1 MKKRLPKITDLPSI
15 ETPVVDI
22 QDLEHQ
28 PGADSRVNN
37 SGVTALPKVD
47 LTKEGRKAREAIE
60 ELEQALKE
68 QFPR

>member
-28 PGADSRVNN
+28 PGPDTRVNN
-37 SGVTALPKVD
+37 SGVTALPK
-47 LTKEGRKAREAIE
+47 ERKAREAIE
-60 ELEQALKE
+60 KLEQALRE